1 MNRSI
6 QQQQKPSPLP
16 VSKLIIK
23 GDGDCL
29 YNAIIQG
36 LAKHPCGNMTD
47 FAKVALNAGQM
58 RRNIAM
64 VGRDLDD
71 CYKNLYEIL
80 ASMSEEDIK
89 KTALDPGSRDTFP
102 PWALS
107 WFLNT
112 KKADRSWRSF
122 VAEGGRRVKAT
133 SEYATECEIGILKE
147 RLLDNKVIMNIIK
160 VRRTEALPPV
170 AYFGT
175 CDNPVINLL
184 YNGVDHYDVLI
195 PAYKAGTRKNRRSKR
210 KTRRNRRR

>member
-1 MNRSI
+1 MNRSNT
-6 QQQQKPSPLP
+6 QQQPPPLP
-16 VSKLIIK
+16 VTKFIIK

-29 YNAIIQG
+29 YNAIIQA

-80 ASMSEEDIK
+80 ASMSEEDINNLTK
-89 KTALDPGSRDTFP
+89 DPGSRDTFP

-122 VAEGGRRVKAT
+122 VAEGTRRVKAT
-133 SEYATECEIGILKE
+133 SEYATDCEVSILKE

-160 VRRTEALPPV
+160 VRRSEVLPAV
-170 AYFGT
+170 ANFGT
-175 CDNPVINLL
+175 CRNPIINLV
-184 YNGVDHYDVLI
+184 YNGADHYDVLI
-195 PAYKAGTRKNRRSKR
+195 PVYKAGTRKNKKCKR
-210 KTRRNRRR
+210 KSRRNRRS